1 MLYQERTSQYSGDA
15 KTASSY
21 FKREFQLC
29 YQPVVALETQG
40 LHSFETLVSWQQ
52 ERAQLYSSNLVALVE
67 HSHLDMPF
75 HQWVFYEACRQLK
88 FWQVYCLADVPLCL
102 SINLSARQLTSTQIT
117 KSIKQVMNE
126 VGVSPAHLQLE
137 IPAKWIGQNEPA
149 AKSIITQLKRTGA
162 SVCVDDFEPADIS
175 CDRLGCLSIDT
186 LKLSDSYTHQLPD
199 NPQITGLLNATISAA
214 GKKNIKVIPK
224 GIETPEQLIAVRDLG
239 FIYGQGGLFLD
250 PVISREATTLISSQV
265 ENQPKELMAY
275 LIAMN
280 ALSQL
285 AQQFLGKTL
294 VSKYWK
300 ETKPKKPWL
309 ALLEPYLDRS
319 LILRST
325 RSTKLDIT
333 KQQDLRN
340 WTRQF
345 IQRCDYVIREFSQLL
360 TQADAN
366 SNEGQLLKKLWLIAH

>member
-1 MLYQERTSQYSGDA
+1 MSYQEGISQYSDDA
-15 KTASSY
+15 KAASSY

-29 YQPVVALETQG
+29 YQPVVALESQG
-40 LHSFETLVSWQQ
+40 LHSFETLVSWQRD
-52 ERAQLYSSNLVALVE
+52 RAQLYSSNLVALVE

-88 FWQVYCLADVPLCL
+88 VWQVYCLADAPLCL
-102 SINLSARQLTSTQIT
+102 SINLSARQLACENIA
-117 KSIKQVMNE
+117 KSIRQVMNE
-126 VGVSPAHLQLE
+126 IGVTPAHLQLE
-137 IPAKWIGQNEPA
+137 IPAKWIVQNELNA
-149 AKSIITQLKRTGA
+149 RSMITQLKRTGA
-162 SVCVDDFEPADIS
+162 SICVDDFDPTDIS
-175 CDRLGCLSIDT
+175 REHLGALSIDT
-186 LKLSDSYTHQLPD
+186 LKVSGGYAHQLPH
-199 NPQITGLLNATISAA
+199 NVQVANLLEETISAA
-214 GKKNIKVIPK
+214 SKKNIKVIPK
-224 GIETPEQLIAVRDLG
+224 GIDTPDQLIAARELG
-239 FIYGQGGLFLD
+239 CIYGQGELFLE

-309 ALLEPYLDRS
+309 ALLEPYRDRG
-319 LILRST
+319 LLLRST
-325 RSTKLDIT
+325 RSTKLDIA

-345 IQRCDYVIREFSQLL
+345 IQRCDFVIREFSQLL
-360 TQADAN
+360 AQENFT
-366 SNEGQLLKKLWLIAH
+366 SSEGQLLKKLWLIAH